1 VLRSWEL
8 SSNKSRQ
15 EEALQEEAFWNF
27 FPVFVV
33 IMAFS
38 NMGVKRRTAVVATA
52 AAVMLI
58 TATMGVTMTQ
68 AAAPGP
74 GSNSNDTN
82 QSALPSLV
90 TSILLSLITFVAA
103 AGFVKIW
110 DAAGGATAWS
120 AQTHLRIIL

>member
-1 VLRSWEL
+1 
-8 SSNKSRQ
+8 
-15 EEALQEEAFWNF
+15 
-27 FPVFVV
+27 
-33 IMAFS
+33 MAFS

-52 AAVMLI
+52 AAVMLV

-68 AAAPGP
+68 AADAPGP

-103 AGFVKIW
+103 AGFVKI
-110 DAAGGATAWS
+110 
-120 AQTHLRIIL
+120 

>member
-1 VLRSWEL
+1 
-8 SSNKSRQ
+8 
-15 EEALQEEAFWNF
+15 
-27 FPVFVV
+27 
-33 IMAFS
+33 MAFS

-58 TATMGVTMTQ
+58 TVTMGVTMTQ
-68 AAAPGP
+68 AAAPAP

-103 AGFVKIW
+103 AGLVKI
-110 DAAGGATAWS
+110 
-120 AQTHLRIIL
+120 